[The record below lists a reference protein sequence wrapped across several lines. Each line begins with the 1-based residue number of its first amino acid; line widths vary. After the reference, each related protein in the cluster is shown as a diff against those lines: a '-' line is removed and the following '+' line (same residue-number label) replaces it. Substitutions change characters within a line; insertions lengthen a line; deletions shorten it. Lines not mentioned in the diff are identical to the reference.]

1 MEQFLAVNLV
11 SILQLV
17 SFIGGGIWIVS
28 SMKSVQQNQSIRIEA
43 VEKELFELRKV
54 IVAIARQEER
64 MTAMD
69 QRMLAQGSRLDR
81 VANQLYRHGYQEEK
95 DK

>member
-28 SMKSVQQNQSIRIEA
+28 AMKSVQQNQSIRIEA

-69 QRMLAQGSRLDR
+69 QRMLAQGNRLDR
-81 VANQLYRHGYQEEK
+81 LTRNTLRQRGTQEETE
-95 DK
+95 

>member
-43 VEKELFELRKV
+43 VERELFELRKV

-95 DK
+95 D

>member
-43 VEKELFELRKV
+43 VERELFELRKV

-95 DK
+95 N